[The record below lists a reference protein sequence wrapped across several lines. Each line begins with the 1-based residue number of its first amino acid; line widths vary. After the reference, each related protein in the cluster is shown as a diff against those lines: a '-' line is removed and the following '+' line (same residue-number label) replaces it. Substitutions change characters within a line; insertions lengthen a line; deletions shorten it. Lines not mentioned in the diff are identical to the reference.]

1 MADSGKSE
9 NGSGRVD
16 EALALIDG
24 RSVNVH
30 GSGRTDAGVHAEGQV
45 ANVEIQR
52 EITPEKLRAAIN
64 ANVGK
69 DVRVLKAEVVEPE
82 FHARYSAVGKTYV
95 YRIVNA
101 HVVSPFW
108 SRYAHQEARKLDLD
122 LMRSAA
128 ELFLGRHDWTA
139 FSAAQ
144 SDVED
149 RVRTITQL
157 DISERYDAR
166 AHDSLIEITVTANGF
181 LRYMVRTIAGTLM
194 AIARNEL
201 TADDFRE
208 AIGNRTPP
216 SVRHHCSRK
225 WSNIAFSAVL
235 IALTVIC
242 SGNSIRES
250 PTAPAIDFEVPGRL
264 ERSCFKHESPNVEGE
279 QLICRTLCWTFEQRS
294 RLQRCSCVI
303 PDRILPTNHG

>member
-1 MADSGKSE
+1 MQVGRTGGEAGKSLEAEMNYKLLLQYDGTDFHGWQIQE
-9 NGSGRVD
+9 NLRTVQGELTS
-16 EALALIDG
+16 ALALIDG
-24 RSVNVH
+24 RNISVH

-45 ANVEIQR
+45 ASVEIQR

-108 SRYAHQEARKLDLD
+108 SRYVHQEARKLDLD
-122 LMRSAA
+122 RMRSAA

-166 AHDSLIEITVTANGF
+166 AHDSLIEISVTANGF

-201 TADDFRE
+201 TADDLRE
-208 AIGNRTPP
+208 AIETGRRPL
-216 SVRHHCSRK
+216 
-225 WSNIAFSAVL
+225 SA
-235 IALTVIC
+235 T
-242 SGNSIRES
+242 
-250 PTAPAIDFEVPGRL
+250 TAPASGL
-264 ERSCFKHESPNVEGE
+264 
-279 QLICRTLCWTFEQRS
+279 TLLSVQY
-294 RLQRCSCVI
+294 
-303 PDRILPTNHG
+303 